1 MTYLVDMLKAILFV
15 SAMFIAVFASPN
27 AAIAATPAD
36 TVIDGLDY
44 GPLAQLVGT
53 WKSDNAGGMDIA
65 PGRAGSQVGKGG
77 VAASPFYET
86 ITFSPAGSAVNASE
100 QNLAAMYYRQQVFRK
115 SDNKQFHDQVGY
127 LIYDKKSQTVYDA
140 FCIPRAVCVVA
151 DGKAGDAM
159 TLTAEGQGI
168 AQSPFMLKNDTT
180 NKFTIALNIS
190 PTALQYREEENLQV
204 YDKPFTH
211 IDADRLSKVQD

>member
-1 MTYLVDMLKAILFV
+1 ML
-15 SAMFIAVFASPN
+15 IAVFELPR
-27 AAIAATPAD
+27 AAIAAMPVD

-65 PGRAGSQVGKGG
+65 PGQAGSQVGKGG

-86 ITFSPAGSAVNASE
+86 ITFSPAGKATNASE
-100 QNLAAMYYRQQVFRK
+100 QNLAAVYYRQQVFRK
-115 SDNKQFHDQVGY
+115 RDNKQFHDQVGY
-127 LIYDKKSQTVYDA
+127 LIYDKKTQTVYDA

-159 TLTAEGQGI
+159 TLTAGSEGI

-190 PTALQYREEENLQV
+190 PTALHYREEENLQV
-204 YDKPFTH
+204 YGKPFTH
-211 IDADRLSKVQD
+211 IDSDSLSKVQH